1 MENENMPTVEDM
13 QAAFGIEPT
22 GESESSENQNTEAP
36 PAAERSEQAAVENS
50 DENAQAEG
58 AEEGS
63 EEPDQEQQQPEPQ
76 VNVNLQ
82 KQNQAFARMR
92 TENAQMLKTITAMAQ
107 VLGVNPN
114 QSIDQLSAQLQAQ
127 AMGAIAK
134 ANNMD
139 PAILQRL
146 DQLEAINAEY
156 TRVKL
161 ENEVTTTLNNIGSK
175 YGATEADLV
184 EFVQTLIDDGYDVAA
199 PGADLESEFIKRN
212 FAAINQRSID
222 KAIQAE
228 QNRSVKGS
236 GASKPLNKQGQE
248 DNSET
253 HDINTV
259 EDLDKFFSENLK

>member
-1 MENENMPTVEDM
+1 MPTVEDV

-22 GESESSENQNTEAP
+22 GESESSEDQVTEGTPSADV
-36 PAAERSEQAAVENS
+36 SEEADVNESDDNS
-50 DENAQAEG
+50 SAEG
-58 AEEGS
+58 AGES
-63 EEPDQEQQQPEPQ
+63 SQEPDQEQQQFEAQ
-76 VNVNLQ
+76 NNFNQQ

-92 TENAQMLKTITAMAQ
+92 TENAQMQKAMAMMAQ

-114 QSIDQLSAQLQAQ
+114 QPMDQLAAQLQSQ

-161 ENEVTTTLNNIGSK
+161 ENEVTNTLNNIGAK
-175 YGATEADLV
+175 YGATEDDLV
-184 EFVQTLIDDGYDVAA
+184 AFVETLIEDGYDVAA
-199 PGADLESEFIKRN
+199 PGADIESEFIKRN
-212 FAAINQRSID
+212 FSAINQRSID

-228 QNRSVKGS
+228 QHRSAKGS

-259 EDLDKFFSENLK
+259 EDLDKFFSDNLK